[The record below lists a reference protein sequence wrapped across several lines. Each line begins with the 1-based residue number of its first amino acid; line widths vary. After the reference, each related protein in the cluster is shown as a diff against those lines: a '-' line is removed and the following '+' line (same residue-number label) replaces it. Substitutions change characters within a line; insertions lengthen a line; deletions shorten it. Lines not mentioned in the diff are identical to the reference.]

1 MPLTFASEKRLP
13 MSIHSNVRPAPD
25 QVLQDIARYVD
36 EHRVESTLAR
46 ETARLCLI
54 DSLGCGFEAL
64 SYPACTKLLG
74 PVVPGTVVPNGA
86 KVPGTPHVLDPVA
99 AAFNLGALIRWL
111 DFNDAFYGATVIH
124 PSDNIGAILM
134 VADHLSRIRVA
145 QGKDP
150 LAMGDVLTAIVKAY
164 EVQGQLAIE
173 NGFTAAGL
181 DHTITVKIATTA
193 AVAKLLGCT
202 REEIVNAVSNA
213 WIDGHA
219 LATFRRR
226 PNTGSR
232 KSWAAADAAS
242 RGVWLAFLAL
252 KGEMGYPSALTAK
265 TWGFYDVLF
274 KGRPFTFQRPYESY
288 IIENVLFKIAYPAA
302 FHAQSGVE
310 AAIKLYPLVKDRLEE
325 IERVDVR
332 CHNSSMVILDK
343 TGPLHNPADRDHCM
357 QYMMAV
363 GMIYGKLTAE
373 DYEDHVAADPRID
386 ALRAKM
392 RLTEYEQ
399 YEKDYH
405 DPGKRSNANSIQVF
419 FKDGSSTPL
428 SEVEYPLGHRRRRAE
443 GIPLLME
450 KFEKNVA
457 RVFAAK
463 QKSRIL
469 KVCLDQQ
476 GLEAMPVHEFV
487 DLMAL

>member
-1 MPLTFASEKRLP
+1 
-13 MSIHSNVRPAPD
+13 MSTHSNVRPAPD

-36 EHRVESTLAR
+36 EYRVESTLAR

-134 VADHLSRIRVA
+134 VADHLSRVRVA

-150 LAMGDVLTAIVKAY
+150 LAMRDVLTAIVKAY

-242 RGVWLAFLAL
+242 RGVWLALLAL

-265 TWGFYDVLF
+265 TWGFYDVIF
-274 KGRPFTFQRPYESY
+274 EGRPFTFQRPYESY

-310 AAIKLYPLVKDRLEE
+310 AAIKLHPLVKDRLAD

-363 GMIYGKLTAE
+363 GMIHGKLTAE

-392 RLTEYEQ
+392 RLAEYAQ

-405 DPGKRSNANSIQVF
+405 DPAKRSNANSIQAF

-463 QKSRIL
+463 QKSSIL

-476 GLEAMPVHEFV
+476 VLEAMPVHEFV
-487 DLMAL
+487 NLMAL

>member
-1 MPLTFASEKRLP
+1 
-13 MSIHSNVRPAPD
+13 MSAPSNTRPAPD

-36 EHRVESTLAR
+36 EFEPGSALAR

-74 PVVPGTVVPNGA
+74 PVVPGTIVPNGS
-86 KVPGTPHVLDPVA
+86 KVPGTPYVLDPVA
-99 AAFNLGALIRWL
+99 AAFNLGALVRWL

-134 VADHLSRIRVA
+134 LADHLSRVRVS
-145 QGKDP
+145 QGKTP
-150 LAMGDVLTAIVKAY
+150 LAMSVVLTTIVKAY
-164 EVQGQLAIE
+164 EVQGQLAIL

-181 DHTITVKIATTA
+181 DHTITVKIATTV
-193 AVAKLLGCT
+193 AVSKLLGCT
-202 REEIVNAVSNA
+202 RDEIVNAVSNA
-213 WIDGHA
+213 WVDGHA

-242 RGVWLAFLAL
+242 RGVWLALLAL

-274 KGRPFTFQRPYESY
+274 KGKPFAFQRPFDSY
-288 IIENVLFKIAYPAA
+288 VIENVLFKIAYPAA

-310 AAIKLYPLVKDRLEE
+310 AAIKLHPLVKDRLAD
-325 IERVDVR
+325 IERVEVR

-363 GMIYGKLTAE
+363 GMIRGALTAE
-373 DYEDHVAADPRID
+373 DYEDHMAADPRID
-386 ALRAKM
+386 ALREKM
-392 RLTEYEQ
+392 RLTEHAQ

-405 DPGKRSNANSIQVF
+405 DPEKRSNANSIQVF
-419 FKDGSSTPL
+419 FRDGSSTPL

-463 QKSRIL
+463 QRSRIMN
-469 KVCLDQQ
+469 VCLDQQ
-476 GLEAMPVHEFV
+476 ALEAMPVHEFV

>member
-1 MPLTFASEKRLP
+1 
-13 MSIHSNVRPAPD
+13 MSTHSNVRPAPD
-25 QVLQDIARYVD
+25 QVLQDIAHYVD
-36 EHRVESTLAR
+36 EYRVESTLAR

-134 VADHLSRIRVA
+134 VADHLSRVRVA

-150 LAMGDVLTAIVKAY
+150 LAMRDVLTAIVKAY

-242 RGVWLAFLAL
+242 RGVWLALLAL

-310 AAIKLYPLVKDRLEE
+310 AAIKLHPLVKDRLAD

-363 GMIYGKLTAE
+363 GMIHGKLTAE

-392 RLTEYEQ
+392 RLAEYAP

-405 DPGKRSNANSIQVF
+405 DPAKRSNANSIQAF

>member
-1 MPLTFASEKRLP
+1 MAS
-13 MSIHSNVRPAPD
+13 IASNARPAPD
-25 QVLQDIARYVD
+25 QVLQDIADYVD
-36 EHRVESTLAR
+36 RYAAASPLAR

-64 SYPACTKLLG
+64 AYPACTKLLG
-74 PVVPGTVVPNGA
+74 PVVPGTIVPNGA
-86 KVPGTPHVLDPVA
+86 KVPGTPYVLDPVA

-134 VADHLSRIRVA
+134 TADHLSRMRVA
-145 QGKDP
+145 QGRTP
-150 LAMGDVLTAIVKAY
+150 LAMREVLTAIVKAY
-164 EVQGQLAIE
+164 EIQGGLAIE
-173 NGFTAAGL
+173 NGYTAAGL

-193 AVAKLLGCT
+193 AVAKLLGGT
-202 REEIVNAVSNA
+202 RDEIVDAVSNA
-213 WIDGHA
+213 WVDGHA

-242 RGVWLAFLAL
+242 RGVWLAMLAL
-252 KGEMGYPSALTAK
+252 KGEMGYPSALTAG

-274 KGRPFTFQRPYESY
+274 KGKPFTFQRPFESY

-310 AAIKLYPLVKDRLEE
+310 AAIRLHPLVKDRLDD
-325 IERVDVR
+325 IERVEVR

-363 GMIYGKLTAE
+363 GMIRGTLTAE

-392 RLTEYEQ
+392 RLAEHEQ

-405 DPGKRSNANSIQVF
+405 DPSRRSNANSIQVYF
-419 FKDGSSTPL
+419 RDGSSTPL

-443 GIPLLME
+443 RIPLLME

-457 RVFAAK
+457 RVFAPR
-463 QKSRIL
+463 QRQRIL
-469 KVCLDQQ
+469 QVCLDQQ
-476 GLEAMPVHEFV
+476 ALEGMAVHEFV